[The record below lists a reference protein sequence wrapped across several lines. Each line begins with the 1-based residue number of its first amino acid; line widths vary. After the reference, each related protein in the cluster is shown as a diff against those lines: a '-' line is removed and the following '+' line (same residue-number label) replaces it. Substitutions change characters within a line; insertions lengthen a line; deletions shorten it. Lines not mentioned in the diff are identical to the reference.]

1 MKRERL
7 DEALVRLQIADT
19 VEKARA
25 LIMEGRVFQ
34 NGQRLDKPA
43 LPLKTDAGLVV
54 KGDKIPYVSR
64 GGLKLERAIRAF
76 ALDLSG
82 LTCLD
87 VGSSTGGFTDCMLQ
101 NGARRVFSVDVGYG
115 LLDWKLRNDPRV
127 TVLER
132 VNARNLSPELLGG
145 CAADF
150 ASMDV
155 SFISVRTV
163 LPAVRTCVR
172 EGAHLAVLVKPQFEA
187 RREQVGKGGIVRD
200 PQVHREVLLG
210 VIAAAP
216 GHGLCAAGPC
226 GFAHPRRGGERRVP
240 PAPAR
245 RRGGA
250 LRRRGRGRNGA
261 PGRRFC
267 IKLQKAL
274 YILKFSCI
282 L

>member
-25 LIMEGRVFQ
+25 IIMEGRVFQ

-82 LTCLD
+82 LICLD

-101 NGARRVFSVDVGYG
+101 NGAQRVFSVDVGYG

-216 GHGLCAAGPC
+216 GM
-226 GFAHPRRGGERRVP
+226 GFAPLGLAVSPIRGAEGNVEFLLHLR
-240 PAPAR
+240 A
-245 RRGGA
+245 GA
-250 LRRRGRGRNGA
+250 VEPFDAEGA
-261 PGRRFC
+261 VETA
-267 IKLQKAL
+267 LQTVD
-274 YILKFSCI
+274 SV
-282 L
+282 

>member
-82 LTCLD
+82 LICLD

-101 NGARRVFSVDVGYG
+101 NGAQRVFSVDVGYG

-216 GHGLCAAGPC
+216 GM
-226 GFAHPRRGGERRVP
+226 GFAPLGLAVSPIRGAEGNVEFLLHLR
-240 PAPAR
+240 A
-245 RRGGA
+245 GA
-250 LRRRGRGRNGA
+250 AEPFDAEGA
-261 PGRRFC
+261 VETA
-267 IKLQKAL
+267 LQTVD
-274 YILKFSCI
+274 SV
-282 L
+282 

>member
-43 LPLKTDAGLVV
+43 LPIKTDAGLVV

-76 ALDLSG
+76 GLDLSG
-82 LTCLD
+82 LICLD

-101 NGARRVFSVDVGYG
+101 NGAQRVFSVDVGYG

-210 VIAAAP
+210 VIAAVP
-216 GHGLCAAGPC
+216 GM
-226 GFAHPRRGGERRVP
+226 GFAPLGLAVSPIRGAEGNVEFLLHLR
-240 PAPAR
+240 A
-245 RRGGA
+245 GA
-250 LRRRGRGRNGA
+250 AEPFDAEGA
-261 PGRRFC
+261 VETA
-267 IKLQKAL
+267 LQAVD
-274 YILKFSCI
+274 SV
-282 L
+282 

>member
-43 LPLKTDAGLVV
+43 LPIKTDAGLVV

-76 ALDLSG
+76 GMDLSG
-82 LTCLD
+82 LICLD

-101 NGARRVFSVDVGYG
+101 NGAQRVFSVDVGYG

-210 VIAAAP
+210 VIAAVP
-216 GHGLCAAGPC
+216 GM
-226 GFAHPRRGGERRVP
+226 GFAPLGLAVSPIRGAEGNVEFLLHLR
-240 PAPAR
+240 A
-245 RRGGA
+245 GA
-250 LRRRGRGRNGA
+250 AEPFDAEGA
-261 PGRRFC
+261 VETA
-267 IKLQKAL
+267 LQAVD
-274 YILKFSCI
+274 SV
-282 L
+282 

>member
-25 LIMEGRVFQ
+25 IIMEGRVFQ

-82 LTCLD
+82 LICLD
-87 VGSSTGGFTDCMLQ
+87 IGSSTGGFTDCMLQ
-101 NGARRVFSVDVGYG
+101 NGAQRVFSVDVGYG

-132 VNARNLSPELLGG
+132 INARNLSPELLGG

-210 VIAAAP
+210 VIAAVP
-216 GHGLCAAGPC
+216 GM
-226 GFAHPRRGGERRVP
+226 GFAPLGLAVSPIRGAEGNVEFLLHLR
-240 PAPAR
+240 A
-245 RRGGA
+245 GA
-250 LRRRGRGRNGA
+250 AEPFDAEGA
-261 PGRRFC
+261 VETA
-267 IKLQKAL
+267 LQAVD
-274 YILKFSCI
+274 SV
-282 L
+282 

>member
-25 LIMEGRVFQ
+25 IIMEGRVFQ

-76 ALDLSG
+76 GLDLSG
-82 LTCLD
+82 LICLD

-101 NGARRVFSVDVGYG
+101 NGAQRVFSVDVGYG

-210 VIAAAP
+210 VIAAVP
-216 GHGLCAAGPC
+216 GM
-226 GFAHPRRGGERRVP
+226 GFAPLGLAVSPIRGAEGNVEFLLHLR
-240 PAPAR
+240 A
-245 RRGGA
+245 GA
-250 LRRRGRGRNGA
+250 AEPFDAEGA
-261 PGRRFC
+261 VETA
-267 IKLQKAL
+267 LQAVD
-274 YILKFSCI
+274 SV
-282 L
+282 

>member
-101 NGARRVFSVDVGYG
+101 NGAQRVFSVDVGYG

-210 VIAAAP
+210 VIAAVP
-216 GHGLCAAGPC
+216 GM
-226 GFAHPRRGGERRVP
+226 GFAPLGLAVSPIRGAEGNVEFLLHLR
-240 PAPAR
+240 A
-245 RRGGA
+245 GA
-250 LRRRGRGRNGA
+250 AEPFDAEGA
-261 PGRRFC
+261 VETA
-267 IKLQKAL
+267 LQTVD
-274 YILKFSCI
+274 SV
-282 L
+282 

>member
-25 LIMEGRVFQ
+25 IIMEGRVFQ

-43 LPLKTDAGLVV
+43 LPIKTDAGLVV

-76 ALDLSG
+76 GLDLSG
-82 LTCLD
+82 LICLD

-101 NGARRVFSVDVGYG
+101 NGAQRVFSVDVGYG

-210 VIAAAP
+210 VIAAVP
-216 GHGLCAAGPC
+216 GM
-226 GFAHPRRGGERRVP
+226 GFAPLGLAVSPIRGAEGNVEFLLHLR
-240 PAPAR
+240 A
-245 RRGGA
+245 GA
-250 LRRRGRGRNGA
+250 AEPFDAEGA
-261 PGRRFC
+261 VETA
-267 IKLQKAL
+267 LQAVE
-274 YILKFSCI
+274 SV
-282 L
+282 

>member
-54 KGDKIPYVSR
+54 KGDKIPNVSR

-82 LTCLD
+82 LICLD

-101 NGARRVFSVDVGYG
+101 NGAQRVFSVDVGYG

-210 VIAAAP
+210 VIAAVP
-216 GHGLCAAGPC
+216 GM
-226 GFAHPRRGGERRVP
+226 GFAPLGLAVSPIRGAEGNVEFLLHLR
-240 PAPAR
+240 A
-245 RRGGA
+245 GA
-250 LRRRGRGRNGA
+250 AEPFDAEGA
-261 PGRRFC
+261 VETA
-267 IKLQKAL
+267 LQAVD
-274 YILKFSCI
+274 SV
-282 L
+282 

>member
-76 ALDLSG
+76 GLDLSG
-82 LTCLD
+82 LICLD

-101 NGARRVFSVDVGYG
+101 NGAQRVFSVDVGYG

-210 VIAAAP
+210 VIAAVP
-216 GHGLCAAGPC
+216 GM
-226 GFAHPRRGGERRVP
+226 GFAPLGLAVSPIRGAEGNVEFLLHLR
-240 PAPAR
+240 A
-245 RRGGA
+245 GA
-250 LRRRGRGRNGA
+250 AEPFDAEGA
-261 PGRRFC
+261 VETA
-267 IKLQKAL
+267 LQAVD
-274 YILKFSCI
+274 SV
-282 L
+282 

>member
-25 LIMEGRVFQ
+25 IIMEGRVFQ

-43 LPLKTDAGLVV
+43 LPIKTDAGLVV

-76 ALDLSG
+76 GLDLSG
-82 LTCLD
+82 LICLD

-101 NGARRVFSVDVGYG
+101 NGAQRVFSVDVGYG

-216 GHGLCAAGPC
+216 GM
-226 GFAHPRRGGERRVP
+226 GFAPLGLAVSPIRGAEGNVEFLLHLR
-240 PAPAR
+240 A
-245 RRGGA
+245 GA
-250 LRRRGRGRNGA
+250 AEPFDAEGA
-261 PGRRFC
+261 VETA
-267 IKLQKAL
+267 LQTVD
-274 YILKFSCI
+274 SV
-282 L
+282 

>member
-43 LPLKTDAGLVV
+43 LPIKTDAGLVV

-82 LTCLD
+82 LICLD

-210 VIAAAP
+210 VIAAVP
-216 GHGLCAAGPC
+216 GM
-226 GFAHPRRGGERRVP
+226 GFAPLGLAVSPIRGAEGNVEFLLHLR
-240 PAPAR
+240 A
-245 RRGGA
+245 GA
-250 LRRRGRGRNGA
+250 AEPFDAEGA
-261 PGRRFC
+261 VETA
-267 IKLQKAL
+267 LQAVD
-274 YILKFSCI
+274 SV
-282 L
+282 

>member
-25 LIMEGRVFQ
+25 IIMEGRVFQ

-101 NGARRVFSVDVGYG
+101 NGAQRVFSVDVGYG

-127 TVLER
+127 TVMER
-132 VNARNLSPELLGG
+132 TNARYLTADDLPLKPTLGV
-145 CAADF
+145 
-150 ASMDV
+150 MDV
-155 SFISVRTV
+155 SFISITKI
-163 LPAVRTCVR
+163 LPAAAAIMG
-172 EGAHLAVLVKPQFEA
+172 EDGEFISLIKPQFEA
-187 RREQVGKGGIVRD
+187 GRDRVGKKGVVRD
-200 PQVHREVLLG
+200 AQVHLDVVKEILQFIDADMGWTAQNLSFSPIKGPEGNIEFLVHILPKCRATHCVTEQEAAEVVRQAHESLG
-210 VIAAAP
+210 NA
-216 GHGLCAAGPC
+216 
-226 GFAHPRRGGERRVP
+226 
-240 PAPAR
+240 
-245 RRGGA
+245 
-250 LRRRGRGRNGA
+250 
-261 PGRRFC
+261 
-267 IKLQKAL
+267 
-274 YILKFSCI
+274 
-282 L
+282 

>member
-43 LPLKTDAGLVV
+43 LPLKTDTGLVV

-101 NGARRVFSVDVGYG
+101 NGAQRVFSVDVGYG

-210 VIAAAP
+210 VIAAVP
-216 GHGLCAAGPC
+216 GM
-226 GFAHPRRGGERRVP
+226 GFAPLGLAVSPIRGAEGNVEFLLHLR
-240 PAPAR
+240 A
-245 RRGGA
+245 GA
-250 LRRRGRGRNGA
+250 AEPFDAEGA
-261 PGRRFC
+261 VETA
-267 IKLQKAL
+267 LQAVD
-274 YILKFSCI
+274 SV
-282 L
+282 

>member
-25 LIMEGRVFQ
+25 IIMEGRVFQ

-54 KGDKIPYVSR
+54 RGDKIPYVSR

-82 LTCLD
+82 LICLD

-101 NGARRVFSVDVGYG
+101 NGAQRVFSVDVGYG

-210 VIAAAP
+210 VIAAVP
-216 GHGLCAAGPC
+216 GM
-226 GFAHPRRGGERRVP
+226 GFAPLGLAVSPIRGAEGNVEFLLHLR
-240 PAPAR
+240 A
-245 RRGGA
+245 GA
-250 LRRRGRGRNGA
+250 AEPFDAEGA
-261 PGRRFC
+261 VETA
-267 IKLQKAL
+267 LQAVD
-274 YILKFSCI
+274 SV
-282 L
+282 

>member
-1 MKRERL
+1 MKKRIDVLLYEKGLAPSR
-7 DEALVRLQIADT
+7 
-19 VEKARA
+19 EKART
-25 LIMEGRVFQ
+25 LIMAGCVYADNQKF
-34 NGQRLDKPA
+34 DKPGD
-43 LPLKTDAGLVV
+43 TVREDAVLEVRGNTLR
-54 KGDKIPYVSR
+54 YVSR
-64 GGLKLERAIRAF
+64 GGLKLEKAMQLFPIKLENTVCMDIGA
-76 ALDLSG
+76 
-82 LTCLD
+82 
-87 VGSSTGGFTDCMLQ
+87 STGGFTDCMLQ
-101 NGARRVFSVDVGYG
+101 NGAQRVFSVDVGYG

-216 GHGLCAAGPC
+216 GM
-226 GFAHPRRGGERRVP
+226 GFAPLGLAVSPIRGAEGNVEFLLHLR
-240 PAPAR
+240 A
-245 RRGGA
+245 GA
-250 LRRRGRGRNGA
+250 AEPFNAEGA
-261 PGRRFC
+261 VETA
-267 IKLQKAL
+267 LQAVD
-274 YILKFSCI
+274 SV
-282 L
+282 

>member
-1 MKRERL
+1 MKIRLDQYLCQNGYAQSRER
-7 DEALVRLQIADT
+7 A
-19 VEKARA
+19 KA
-25 LIMEGRVFQ
+25 LIMSGIVFVNEQ
-34 NGQRLDKPA
+34 KVDKA
-43 LPLKTDAGLVV
+43 GEMIAEDAKVEVRGHDI
-54 KGDKIPYVSR
+54 GYVSR

-76 ALDLSG
+76 GLDLSG
-82 LTCLD
+82 LICLD

-101 NGARRVFSVDVGYG
+101 NGAQRVFSVDVGYG

-187 RREQVGKGGIVRD
+187 RREQVGKGGIGEQLVK
-200 PQVHREVLLG
+200 QVDDALRARELIKMRVLET
-210 VIAAAP
+210 AP
-216 GHGLCAAGPC
+216 GFPREI
-226 GFAHPRRGGERRVP
+226 AH
-240 PAPAR
+240 
-245 RRGGA
+245 A
-250 LRRRGRGRNGA
+250 LAEQTNAEVVQVIGT
-261 PGRRFC
+261 RFV
-267 IKLQKAL
+267 L
-274 YILKFSCI
+274 YRKNPKEPKIIL
-282 L
+282 

>member
-25 LIMEGRVFQ
+25 IIMEGRVFQ

-76 ALDLSG
+76 GLDLSG
-82 LTCLD
+82 LICLD

-101 NGARRVFSVDVGYG
+101 NGAQRVFSVDVGYG

-216 GHGLCAAGPC
+216 GM
-226 GFAHPRRGGERRVP
+226 GFAPLGLAVSPIRGAEGNVEFLLHLR
-240 PAPAR
+240 A
-245 RRGGA
+245 GA
-250 LRRRGRGRNGA
+250 TEPFDAEGA
-261 PGRRFC
+261 VETA
-267 IKLQKAL
+267 LQAVD
-274 YILKFSCI
+274 SV
-282 L
+282 

>member
-76 ALDLSG
+76 ALDLLG
-82 LTCLD
+82 LICLD

-101 NGARRVFSVDVGYG
+101 NGAQRVFSVDVGYG

-210 VIAAAP
+210 VIAAVP
-216 GHGLCAAGPC
+216 GM
-226 GFAHPRRGGERRVP
+226 GFAPLGLAVSPIRGAEGNVEFLLHLR
-240 PAPAR
+240 A
-245 RRGGA
+245 GA
-250 LRRRGRGRNGA
+250 AEPFDAEGA
-261 PGRRFC
+261 VETA
-267 IKLQKAL
+267 LQAVD
-274 YILKFSCI
+274 SV
-282 L
+282 

>member
-43 LPLKTDAGLVV
+43 LPIKTDAGLVV

-82 LTCLD
+82 LICLD

-101 NGARRVFSVDVGYG
+101 NGAQRVFSVDVGYG

-216 GHGLCAAGPC
+216 GM
-226 GFAHPRRGGERRVP
+226 GFAPLGLAVSPIRGAEGNVEFLLHLR
-240 PAPAR
+240 A
-245 RRGGA
+245 GA
-250 LRRRGRGRNGA
+250 AEPFDAEGA
-261 PGRRFC
+261 VETA
-267 IKLQKAL
+267 LQTVD
-274 YILKFSCI
+274 SV
-282 L
+282 

>member
-25 LIMEGRVFQ
+25 IIMEGRVFQ

-82 LTCLD
+82 LICLD

-101 NGARRVFSVDVGYG
+101 NGAQRVFSVDVGYG

-155 SFISVRTV
+155 SVISVRTV

-172 EGAHLAVLVKPQFEA
+172 KGAHLAVLVKPQFEA

-216 GHGLCAAGPC
+216 GM
-226 GFAHPRRGGERRVP
+226 GFAPLGLAVSPIRGAEGNVEFLLHLR
-240 PAPAR
+240 A
-245 RRGGA
+245 GA
-250 LRRRGRGRNGA
+250 AEPFDAEGA
-261 PGRRFC
+261 VETA
-267 IKLQKAL
+267 LQAVD
-274 YILKFSCI
+274 SV
-282 L
+282 